1 MHPRSTPHSSSAA
14 ITACRL
20 RARLRPRSGAA
31 HERAI
36 GAIMPRHLGD
46 EEAPVVFGTIGH
58 HYYDDDSRHLVKE
71 RDAVLVER
79 HEYTLGS

>member
-1 MHPRSTPHSSSAA
+1 
-14 ITACRL
+14 
-20 RARLRPRSGAA
+20 
-31 HERAI
+31 
-36 GAIMPRHLGD
+36 MPRHLGD
-46 EEAPVVFGTIGH
+46 EEAPVAFGTIGH